1 MLHPFTLQP
10 IFKQRVWG
18 GRALASLYQKDL
30 PPDMPVGES
39 WEIADRS
46 PDVNLITN
54 GPHAGRS
61 LRWLME
67 DHPQELLGEATGNG
81 GRFPLLVKLLD
92 AQQVLSLQVHP
103 PTNRARALGGEPKT
117 ELWYV
122 SHAAPGAEVLAGF
135 HSPID
140 RASFG
145 KLLATGNAGPA
156 IHRLPVQA
164 GDALFLPSGRVHA
177 LGAGCVI
184 FEIQQNSDT
193 TYRVYDWNRP
203 GVDGQPRELHIEA
216 ALASIDFDD
225 LRPAL
230 VQTPWTEH
238 TGRRQRELTANPLFR
253 VLEWEVGADPVDLQ
267 GPNRPLVVGVIHGDI
282 RIAHAASGELVH
294 ARAGSFALVPASARN
309 SVLSGPGARVLV
321 AEPGAGR

>member
-103 PTNRARALGGEPKT
+103 PTNRAGPRRRTKNRTVVCQPRRSGSRSAGRVSLPHRPRFIRKT
-117 ELWYV
+117 ARHRE
-122 SHAAPGAEVLAGF
+122 
-135 HSPID
+135 
-140 RASFG
+140 RR
-145 KLLATGNAGPA
+145 TGNSPVARAG
-156 IHRLPVQA
+156 RGRPVPPQR
-164 GDALFLPSGRVHA
+164 RVHA

-321 AEPGAGR
+321 AEPGTGR